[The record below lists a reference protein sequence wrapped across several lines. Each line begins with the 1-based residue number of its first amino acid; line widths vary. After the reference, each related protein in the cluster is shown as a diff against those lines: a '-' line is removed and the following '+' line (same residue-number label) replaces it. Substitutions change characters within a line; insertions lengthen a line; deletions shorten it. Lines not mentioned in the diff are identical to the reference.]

1 MEIKELSKIL
11 SKNYSNASNGDKVI
25 QIHLFGV
32 KYGKM
37 IRERKY
43 PVKDIIDKSDLN
55 EAYIAELNKGIK
67 LSNKVIFDNDEI
79 DLNTL
84 GKILG
89 DNFEN
94 AKNGETVASIYLFGI
109 KYGKLIKTKNYS
121 INEIIKISG
130 INQAY
135 FAELNKGIRLS
146 EYLSIK

>member
-1 MEIKELSKIL
+1 MEINELSKIL
-11 SKNYSNASNGDKVI
+11 SENYLNASNGDRVV

-32 KYGKM
+32 KYGKI

-43 PVKDIIDKSDLN
+43 SVKDIINRSDLN
-55 EAYIAELNKGIK
+55 ESYISELNKGIK

-79 DLNTL
+79 ELNVL
-84 GKILG
+84 GKILSN
-89 DNFEN
+89 NFEN

-146 EYLSIK
+146 DYLSIK

>member
-1 MEIKELSKIL
+1 MEINELSKIL
-11 SKNYSNASNGDKVI
+11 SENYSIASNGDRVV

-37 IRERKY
+37 IREKRY
-43 PVKDIIDKSDLN
+43 SVKDIIDKSDLN
-55 EAYIAELNKGIK
+55 ESYIAELNKGIK
-67 LSNKVIFDNDEI
+67 LSDKVIFDNEI
-79 DLNTL
+79 ELNTL

-121 INEIIKISG
+121 INDIIKISG
-130 INQAY
+130 INHTY
-135 FAELNKGIRLS
+135 FAELNKGIKLS